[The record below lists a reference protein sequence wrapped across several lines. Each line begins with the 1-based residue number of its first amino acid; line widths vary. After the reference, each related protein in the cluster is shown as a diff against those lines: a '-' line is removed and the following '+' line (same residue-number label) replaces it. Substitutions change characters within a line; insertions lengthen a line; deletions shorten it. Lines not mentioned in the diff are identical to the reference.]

1 MTRWIAMSNS
11 TKTFEGLFDLILRD
25 QFLHVCNQDL
35 TVFLKQNVPTS
46 IQEMAQLA
54 DQYREAR
61 YTGASSLC
69 SKMGQLSSSR
79 SAQPVSRPKSNIESS
94 KFHSEAPEKSKGKP
108 FVPMSDRKCFKCGK
122 QGHIAP
128 ECKGTR
134 AKFPAAACDTE
145 SEEQLECGEVLDES
159 RDEDTFL
166 PNCSACIVPQNTFID
181 TTVCDTE
188 TVLSSACHS
197 NVDPMPLA
205 AGYVEGKPV
214 TLLRDSGCR
223 RIVVRK
229 SLLDQSKLTG
239 KTDTCVLADG
249 TKRCVPI
256 AKIFV
261 DTPYVVGEFD
271 AWCMDQPVFDLIIG
285 EVSGARKP
293 HDPDPC
299 WKPALA
305 VQTRQQR
312 KGKPYVPL
320 HVPDI
325 IKDDIKPEDIKQEQA
340 SDPTLQT
347 IRKLAEDGKTSG
359 KGKVRWFVRNGLVY
373 REYQVDPNK
382 TFTQLVVPTK
392 FRLSVLKL
400 AHESIM
406 AGHLGTKRTI
416 DRVLSEFYW
425 PGVQSA
431 TKRFCQSCDICQRTV
446 PKGKITRVPLQKMPL
461 IDVPFK
467 RVAVDIVGPLF
478 PATDRGNRFI
488 LTLVDYATRYPEAV
502 ALPSID
508 TERVAEALVEIFC
521 RIGVPHEMLTD
532 MGSQFTSKLLSEVSR
547 LISLNRLTTTPYH
560 PMCNGLV
567 EKFNG
572 TLKQMLKRMCVERPK
587 DWDKYLPAVLF
598 AYREVPQE
606 SLGFSPFELVYGR
619 SVRGPM
625 AILKELWT
633 NEVPDDQVKSTYQ
646 YVLDLRDRLESTC
659 DLARQN
665 LQKAS
670 SRYKKYFDRRSKVR
684 NMKIGDKVLV
694 LLPTDNNKL
703 LLQWKG
709 PYTIVK
715 KVGHV
720 DYQIE
725 VGGKLKTFHANL
737 LKHYVERNIVGNLL
751 ASVSSYEVGDDTQVF
766 EYADMPEFPVQS
778 TETIADVDINPSLS
792 DNQRAEIV
800 SLLRDFAHLFTDLPG
815 TTNVLKHDI
824 KTTTDRPI
832 RIGPRQIPFAM
843 IDTVRDEIE
852 NMLKLGVI
860 EPSTSP
866 YSSPIVIV
874 KKKDGSNRFCI
885 DFRALN
891 RVTIFDAEPMSD
903 AEAMFAKLAGHT
915 CFSRLDLSKGYWQVP
930 LTESSQPLTAFQTPQ
945 GLFQFCKMPF
955 GLVTAPAT
963 FCRLMRKVLHNMT
976 NVDNFIDDILVY
988 TESYDQHI
996 KILSELFTRLQAAN
1010 LNARPSKCSLAYSK
1024 LDCLGHVIGEE
1035 VIRPHPSKV
1044 TAIQEA
1050 LPPNTKKQLRSFLG
1064 LVGFYRKFIP
1074 NFSHIA
1080 LPLTDLTRKFSPNKI
1095 LWGESQEIAFR
1106 SLKSSLTK
1114 SPILK
1119 LPNVKDAFFLQTDAS
1134 DRGVGAVLM
1143 QMGSEQKM
1151 PIAYASRK
1159 LKPSEEHYATIEKEC
1174 LAIIWAIQ
1182 KFHNYLYGRE
1192 FILETDHH
1200 PLVYLNKTKMSNP
1213 RLMRWALAL
1222 QPYRF
1227 RIEAIRGRDNVGA
1240 DYLSRI

>member
-1 MTRWIAMSNS
+1 M
-11 TKTFEGLFDLILRD
+11 
-25 QFLHVCNQDL
+25 
-35 TVFLKQNVPTS
+35 
-46 IQEMAQLA
+46 
-54 DQYREAR
+54 
-61 YTGASSLC
+61 
-69 SKMGQLSSSR
+69 
-79 SAQPVSRPKSNIESS
+79 
-94 KFHSEAPEKSKGKP
+94 
-108 FVPMSDRKCFKCGK
+108 
-122 QGHIAP
+122 
-128 ECKGTR
+128 
-134 AKFPAAACDTE
+134 
-145 SEEQLECGEVLDES
+145 
-159 RDEDTFL
+159 
-166 PNCSACIVPQNTFID
+166 
-181 TTVCDTE
+181 
-188 TVLSSACHS
+188 
-197 NVDPMPLA
+197 
-205 AGYVEGKPV
+205 
-214 TLLRDSGCR
+214 
-223 RIVVRK
+223 
-229 SLLDQSKLTG
+229 
-239 KTDTCVLADG
+239 
-249 TKRCVPI
+249 
-256 AKIFV
+256 
-261 DTPYVVGEFD
+261 
-271 AWCMDQPVFDLIIG
+271 
-285 EVSGARKP
+285 
-293 HDPDPC
+293 
-299 WKPALA
+299 
-305 VQTRQQR
+305 
-312 KGKPYVPL
+312 
-320 HVPDI
+320 
-325 IKDDIKPEDIKQEQA
+325 
-340 SDPTLQT
+340 
-347 IRKLAEDGKTSG
+347 
-359 KGKVRWFVRNGLVY
+359 RWFVRNGLVY

-392 FRLSVLKL
+392 FRFSVLKL

-425 PGVQSA
+425 PGIQSA

-446 PKGKITRVPLQKMPL
+446 PKDKITRVPLQKMPL

-508 TERVAEALVEIFC
+508 TERVVEALVEIFC

-572 TLKQMLKRMCVERPK
+572 TLKQMLKRTCVERSK
-587 DWDKYLPAVLF
+587 DWDKYLPAVIF

-715 KVGHV
+715 KVGHN

-725 VGGKLKTFHANL
+725 VGGKLKTFYANL
-737 LKHYVERNIVGNLL
+737 LKHYVERNIMGNLL
-751 ASVSSYEVGDDTQVF
+751 ASVSSCEVGDDTHDF

-778 TETIADVDINPSLS
+778 TETFADVDINPSLS

-800 SLLRDFAHLFTDLPG
+800 SLLRNFAHIFTDLPG
-815 TTNVLKHDI
+815 MTNVLKHDI

-874 KKKDGSNRFCI
+874 KKEDGSNRFCI

-903 AEAMFAKLAGHT
+903 ADAMFAK
-915 CFSRLDLSKGYWQVP
+915 
-930 LTESSQPLTAFQTPQ
+930 
-945 GLFQFCKMPF
+945 
-955 GLVTAPAT
+955 
-963 FCRLMRKVLHNMT
+963 
-976 NVDNFIDDILVY
+976 
-988 TESYDQHI
+988 
-996 KILSELFTRLQAAN
+996 
-1010 LNARPSKCSLAYSK
+1010 
-1024 LDCLGHVIGEE
+1024 
-1035 VIRPHPSKV
+1035 
-1044 TAIQEA
+1044 
-1050 LPPNTKKQLRSFLG
+1050 
-1064 LVGFYRKFIP
+1064 
-1074 NFSHIA
+1074 
-1080 LPLTDLTRKFSPNKI
+1080 
-1095 LWGESQEIAFR
+1095 
-1106 SLKSSLTK
+1106 
-1114 SPILK
+1114 
-1119 LPNVKDAFFLQTDAS
+1119 
-1134 DRGVGAVLM
+1134 
-1143 QMGSEQKM
+1143 
-1151 PIAYASRK
+1151 
-1159 LKPSEEHYATIEKEC
+1159 
-1174 LAIIWAIQ
+1174 
-1182 KFHNYLYGRE
+1182 
-1192 FILETDHH
+1192 
-1200 PLVYLNKTKMSNP
+1200 
-1213 RLMRWALAL
+1213 
-1222 QPYRF
+1222 
-1227 RIEAIRGRDNVGA
+1227 
-1240 DYLSRI
+1240 